1 MCSHHGQLLREHIL
15 NKGFCAEAVL
25 PKEGSVTKA
34 RACCLWRQHCS
45 LPGQAGVCYLL
56 VLTVLEPGWAE
67 LMARLV
73 FQASSFWLSEGHVA
87 SGVFQYCLTE
97 ETCWVGIP
105 RESCQFLVWISTCV
119 HKAPVETAA
128 QDLYR
133 IGHSSLNVACTLLKS
148 WLSMT
153 RIWDLWGE
161 CVRGFSPASAYLP
174 VCLCSSDKVVLSVS
188 GFCPSDVSTP
198 PQTVLGA
205 RSLFLNYI
213 VKLIYFSCAL
223 NGGKILCT

>member
-1 MCSHHGQLLREHIL
+1 MKTALLPPWSGRSVLSPGVDSVRARLSWTHGQACLSSQFLL
-15 NKGFCAEAVL
+15 AVRR
-25 PKEGSVTKA
+25 PCG
-34 RACCLWRQHCS
+34 LWCF
-45 LPGQAGVCYLL
+45 P
-56 VLTVLEPGWAE
+56 VLSDWRNML
-67 LMARLV
+67 
-73 FQASSFWLSEGHVA
+73 
-87 SGVFQYCLTE
+87 
-97 ETCWVGIP
+97 GIP